1 MFRFDENLKV
11 YLHRDPVDFRY
22 GMNSLSILVE
32 QAMRLNPMDSS
43 LYVFTNGRRDR
54 VKILGWQDNGFWLM
68 LKRLEANDRFIW
80 PESKTEVVT
89 LSVNLL
95 HWLLEGADIAALQR
109 HPKRHYARVS

>member
-43 LYVFTNGRRDR
+43 LYVFTNRRCDR

-68 LKRLEANDRFIW
+68 LKRLEANDRFVW
-80 PESKTEVVT
+80 PADCPRR
-89 LSVNLL
+89 VNFEPPRRPSFEPG
-95 HWLLEGADIAALQR
+95 WR
-109 HPKRHYARVS
+109 PV